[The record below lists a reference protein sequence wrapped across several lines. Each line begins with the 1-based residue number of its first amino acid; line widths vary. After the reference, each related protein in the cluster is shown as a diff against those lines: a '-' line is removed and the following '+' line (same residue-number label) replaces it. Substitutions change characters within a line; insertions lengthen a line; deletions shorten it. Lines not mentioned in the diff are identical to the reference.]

1 MSDELKA
8 LVKALAIA
16 NKHPD
21 PDTYVAEVV
30 AALTPPAAPAA

>member
-21 PDTYVAEVV
+21 PDAYVAEVV
-30 AALTPPAAPAA
+30 AALTPAAPAA